1 MAEKTR
7 AEMRH
12 ELLLLVLGF
21 VFTTLVGTTLTFVYD
36 EFRERAKLREQRRA
50 EATEVFENLSR
61 LMDTRL
67 YRWRQVAWAVED
79 GKPVP
84 EIVSKYNTYQQ
95 ALFDWTYTLNRNRS
109 LVCRYF
115 GPEAGTVFER
125 EIITGFNEIQAAL
138 RTRLQTNLST
148 LPTSISRDSLNYI
161 ADPLNVS
168 IYLFNNE
175 LAEGIRAGDLGS
187 SDPGREC
194 DITYRRRGRLG
205 RE

>member
-12 ELLLLVLGF
+12 ELLLLLLGF

-67 YRWRQVAWAVED
+67 YRWRQVAWAIED

-84 EIVSKYNTYQQ
+84 EI
-95 ALFDWTYTLNRNRS
+95 
-109 LVCRYF
+109 
-115 GPEAGTVFER
+115 
-125 EIITGFNEIQAAL
+125 
-138 RTRLQTNLST
+138 
-148 LPTSISRDSLNYI
+148 
-161 ADPLNVS
+161 
-168 IYLFNNE
+168 
-175 LAEGIRAGDLGS
+175 
-187 SDPGREC
+187 
-194 DITYRRRGRLG
+194 
-205 RE
+205 